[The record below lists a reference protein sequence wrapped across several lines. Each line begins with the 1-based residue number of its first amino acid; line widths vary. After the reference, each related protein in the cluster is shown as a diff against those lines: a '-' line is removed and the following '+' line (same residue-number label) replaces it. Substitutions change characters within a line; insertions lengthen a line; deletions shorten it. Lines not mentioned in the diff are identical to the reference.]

1 MDENIDRTLDATG
14 LSCPMPLL
22 KAKQALA
29 EMNSG
34 ERLYVRASDPG
45 SWRDFESFVAM
56 SRHELVSREERD
68 GLFHYVLIKG

>member
-14 LSCPMPLL
+14 LNCPMPLL
-22 KAKQALA
+22 KTKQALA

-34 ERLYVRASDPG
+34 ERLHVMATDPG
-45 SWRDFESFVAM
+45 SWRDLDSFVAL
-56 SRHELVSREERD
+56 SGHAFASREERD